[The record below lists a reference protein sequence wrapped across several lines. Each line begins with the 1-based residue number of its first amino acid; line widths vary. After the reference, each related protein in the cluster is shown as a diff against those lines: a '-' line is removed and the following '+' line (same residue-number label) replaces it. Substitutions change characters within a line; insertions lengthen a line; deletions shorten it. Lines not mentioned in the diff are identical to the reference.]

1 MLVVFFYATRVL
13 GAEAFGRLGF
23 LYQTVLSFASIIA
36 PSLGWTNIR
45 WLAAK
50 RLTEREQISKYF
62 SMHLALSMLISIA
75 LALLV
80 VMFAPYLAWLWFHS
94 AAHAAEVRWL
104 AVAIFSTGVIT
115 IQLSCFAGLQAFE
128 LGSLL
133 NILRGLVGAGL
144 IICGVHWYGSEGGV
158 AGLSLGTLVSVFI
171 GIGLIM
177 HLFHRD
183 GYELKWGWLGGHVRE
198 MLGFTLPALLNALA
212 GSGTLWLGTNLVLHH
227 PDGLHQ
233 MAILTAAL
241 HWRNLVLFLPTMMNQ
256 AALPQFTELYACN
269 DFENLGKR
277 LQIVNRIALF
287 TMGLPCLFLM
297 LMSKPIMVGL
307 YNLNLPFQEIVFI
320 LTVVSAV
327 PASLSSTMG
336 YVMVAMGKMW
346 DGLKINL
353 LWGMLFL
360 GVFATVPAIG
370 SLRFAIALVVSWTLL
385 WWIVYKYILYQL
397 NHHKSQPSDELNRY
411 KEVAL

>member
-1 MLVVFFYATRVL
+1 
-13 GAEAFGRLGF
+13 
-23 LYQTVLSFASIIA
+23 
-36 PSLGWTNIR
+36 
-45 WLAAK
+45 
-50 RLTEREQISKYF
+50 
-62 SMHLALSMLISIA
+62 
-75 LALLV
+75 
-80 VMFAPYLAWLWFHS
+80 
-94 AAHAAEVRWL
+94 
-104 AVAIFSTGVIT
+104 
-115 IQLSCFAGLQAFE
+115 
-128 LGSLL
+128 
-133 NILRGLVGAGL
+133 
-144 IICGVHWYGSEGGV
+144 
-158 AGLSLGTLVSVFI
+158 
-171 GIGLIM
+171 
-177 HLFHRD
+177 
-183 GYELKWGWLGGHVRE
+183 
-198 MLGFTLPALLNALA
+198 
-212 GSGTLWLGTNLVLHH
+212 
-227 PDGLHQ
+227 
-233 MAILTAAL
+233 
-241 HWRNLVLFLPTMMNQ
+241 MMNQ

-269 DFENLGKR
+269 DFENLWKR